1 MLSYF
6 NIYTQITR
14 IFTIFYK
21 VFYELFRGII
31 EQRNKNVQNI
41 AIGRKQK
48 KNTYFCH
55 IFSVIEHK
63 TAPNMTFNG

>member
-48 KNTYFCH
+48 KTYFSH